1 MSAKLL
7 PDAHSRNVV
16 AEIVGR
22 EKPDEVVLVSGH
34 MDSWDITPGAID
46 DGGGVVSAWEAVRLM
61 HELGLRPRRTVR
73 VVLWVNEENGLRGA
87 KNYAGRH
94 REELGKHVVAI
105 ESDEGAFQPSGFT
118 FQGGEAA
125 KGIIGQVGTL
135 LEGIQAGR
143 IVTGGGGSDVEQLA
157 PAGVPV
163 MQLTVEGSKYFWF
176 HHTAAD
182 TPDKVNPKELS
193 QCAAAM
199 AVMAYVVADMPE
211 SLPR

>member
-22 EKPDEVVLVSGH
+22 ERPDEIVLVSGH
-34 MDSWDITPGAID
+34 LDSWDITPGAHD

-87 KNYAGRH
+87 KNYAERH
-94 REELGKHVVAI
+94 RQELPKHVLAI
-105 ESDEGAFQPSGFT
+105 ESDRGAFQPTGFT
-118 FQGGEAA
+118 FKGGEQATA
-125 KGIIGQVGTL
+125 IIGQVGAL
-135 LEGIQAGR
+135 LEGIKADKIAPGA
-143 IVTGGGGSDVEQLA
+143 GGSDVAQLA

-163 MQLTVEGSKYFWF
+163 MELTVEGSKYFWF

-199 AVMAYVVADMPE
+199 AVMAYVVADLPE